1 MIVEKDGVKYY
12 VPESM
17 PDEFR
22 IDGGL
27 YQFYDD
33 DDEVEEVD
41 EDEQFQEK
49 ELYRLCKVMSGYE
62 NKKKKMMF
70 VYRVNDAELSGKA
83 RAEAREKMER
93 TKAWRGLMYD
103 MDYVRKEIDAIEKY
117 LKRED

>member
-1 MIVEKDGVKYY
+1 MIVENENGKFYI
-12 VPESM
+12 PAAM
-17 PDEFR
+17 PDEMKMDGR
-22 IDGGL
+22 IFP
-27 YQFYDD
+27 FYDD
-33 DDEVEEVD
+33 DYDE
-41 EDEQFQEK
+41 EDEAFEEK
-49 ELYRLCKVMSGYE
+49 ELHRLRKVMSGYE

-83 RAEAREKMER
+83 REEAWQKLER

>member
-1 MIVEKDGVKYY
+1 MIVEKNSKKFYI
-12 VPESM
+12 PEAM
-17 PDEFR
+17 PDEFK
-22 IDGGL
+22 IDGGV
-27 YQFYDD
+27 YQFFDD
-33 DDEVEEVD
+33 DDEED

-49 ELYRLCKVMSGYE
+49 ELYRLRKVMSGYE